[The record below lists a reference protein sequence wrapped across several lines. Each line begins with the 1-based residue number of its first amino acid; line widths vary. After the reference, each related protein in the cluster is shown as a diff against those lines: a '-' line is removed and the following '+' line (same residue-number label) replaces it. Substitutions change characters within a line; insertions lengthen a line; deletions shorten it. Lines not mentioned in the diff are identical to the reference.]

1 MDISYI
7 INELG
12 EEREQYFNA
21 VSPPV
26 IQSTNFSFKTV
37 ASMREDLKREGEVPF
52 YTRGHNPTT
61 AILQRKLA
69 ALEGAEDALVF
80 ASGSAAVAAAVMS
93 NVQQGDHIV
102 CVQKPYSWTN
112 KLLNNY
118 LPRFGVQATMVD
130 GTSAENY
137 EKAIRPNTRILFL
150 ESPNSFTFELQDI
163 DAVVAIAR
171 RHGLLTIMDNSYATP
186 RNQSPIRMG
195 VDLGVHAATKYLCGH
210 SDAVAGVVC
219 GTREMMKKI
228 FTSDFMTIGGIAS
241 PFNSWLL
248 LRGLRTLPMRMDYIA
263 RSTGKIV
270 EYLQN
275 HPRVSRVYYPFLP
288 SHPQYEL
295 ARKQMRQGGG
305 LFTVELRAGTPAEV
319 EQFCDRLKRFLI
331 ATSWGGYESLVYPAC
346 VFVDS
351 ANYQSADLN
360 WRLVRFYIGLEETEV
375 LLTDLAQAL
384 A

>member
-112 KLLNNY
+112 NLLNNY

-186 RNQSPIRMG
+186 LNQSPIRMG
-195 VDLGVHAATKYLCGH
+195 VDLVVHAATKYLCGH